1 MIALDTN
8 VLLRLLLNDDA
19 AQARKARHAVEAVE
33 AAGEQVLLNDI
44 VLAEAVWTLRGKYDT
59 GKPELIRMLRAV
71 LDTASFAF
79 ESRPVLTTALAL
91 YEGSAADFP
100 DCLIAAKN
108 AAAGCNHTAT
118 FDRAMRGLPA
128 VKVL

>member
-19 AQARKARHAVEAVE
+19 AQSRKARHEVETVEALN
-33 AAGEQVLLNDI
+33 QPVLLNDI
-44 VLAEAVWTLRGKYDT
+44 VIAEAVWTLRGKYDT
-59 GKPELIRMLRAV
+59 AKPDLLRILRAV

-79 ESRPVLTTALAL
+79 ESRPVLTEALTL
-91 YEGSAADFP
+91 CEQSSADFP
-100 DCLIAAKN
+100 ACLIAAKN
-108 AAAGCNHTAT
+108 AAAGCTHTAT

-128 VKVL
+128 IKLL

>member
-44 VLAEAVWTLRGKYDT
+44 VLAEAVWTLHGKYDT
-59 GKPELIRMLRAV
+59 GKNELLRMLRAV
-71 LDTASFAF
+71 LGTASFAF

-100 DCLIAAKN
+100 DSLIAAKN
-108 AAAGCNHTAT
+108 AAAGCSHTAT

>member
-19 AQARKARHAVEAVE
+19 AQSRRARLAVEAVE
-33 AAGEQVLLNDI
+33 AAGEQVLVNDI
-44 VLAEAVWTLRGKYDT
+44 VIAEAIWTLRGKYDT
-59 GKPELIRMLRAV
+59 GKPVLLLMLRAV

-91 YEGSAADFP
+91 YEDSAADFP

-108 AAAGCNHTAT
+108 AAAGCSHTAT

>member
-19 AQARKARHAVEAVE
+19 SQSRKAQQAVEAVE
-33 AAGEQVLLNDI
+33 AAGGQVMLNDI

-59 GKPELIRMLRAV
+59 GKPDLLRMLRGV

-79 ESRPVLTTALAL
+79 ESRNVLAQALAM
-91 YEGSAADFP
+91 YEESAADFP

-108 AAAGCNHTAT
+108 AAAGCDHTAT

-128 VKVL
+128 VKLL

>member
-19 AQARKARHAVEAVE
+19 AQARKARLAVEAVE

-59 GKPELIRMLRAV
+59 GKPALLLMLRAV

-91 YEGSAADFP
+91 YETSAADFP

-108 AAAGCNHTAT
+108 AAAGCTHTTT

-128 VKVL
+128 VKLL

>member
-19 AQARKARHAVEAVE
+19 AQARAARQAVQAVE
-33 AAGEQVLLNDI
+33 AAGEQVLINDI
-44 VLAEAVWTLRGKYDT
+44 VLAEAVWALRGKYDT
-59 GKPELIRMLRAV
+59 AKQDLLRVLRAV

-79 ESRPVLTTALAL
+79 ESRPVLTAALAM
-91 YEGSAADFP
+91 YEESAADFP

-108 AAAGCNHTAT
+108 AAAGCRHTAT

-128 VKVL
+128 VELL

>member
-19 AQARKARHAVEAVE
+19 AQTRKARQAVELVE
-33 AAGEQVLLNDI
+33 AAGEQILLNDI
-44 VLAEAVWTLRGKYDT
+44 VIAEAVWTLRGKYDT
-59 GKPELIRMLRAV
+59 GKADLLSMLRAV
-71 LDTASFAF
+71 FDTASFSF
-79 ESRPVLTTALAL
+79 ESRPVLTRALAI
-91 YEGSAADFP
+91 YEASVADFP

-108 AAAGCNHTAT
+108 AAAGCEHTAT